1 MFPGIGTVL
10 NISTIIIGSM
20 IGILIGAKLSEKL
33 RNLIV
38 DVLGCVTAISA
49 ADALSAYWNS
59 TLTKALPD
67 GGAILV
73 IIFSLLL
80 GALIGTWLK
89 IEEGLE
95 KLGKKLKDRF
105 SPQGGSNFVEGF
117 VSASLIFAIGPL
129 AILGSISDGMGTG
142 IDQLVLKSTLDG
154 FTSIAFA
161 ASLGWGV
168 ALSSLPVGIY
178 QFFWTAVG
186 LLLGAILAP
195 YQIAAMTAVGGVLLI
210 GIAFR
215 LLKIREIAVA
225 NLLPALA
232 LAPLLA
238 LLAHQLI

>member
-49 ADALSAYWNS
+49 ADALSAYWDP

-89 IEEGLE
+89 IEELAP
-95 KLGKKLKDRF
+95 RT
-105 SPQGGSNFVEGF
+105 
-117 VSASLIFAIGPL
+117 SADAQTRARQVRRGARTSRMY
-129 AILGSISDGMGTG
+129 DGMSERKRSCPAESQICSRTVRSARKMVWRASAG
-142 IDQLVLKSTLDG
+142 DG
-154 FTSIAFA
+154 R
-161 ASLGWGV
+161 
-168 ALSSLPVGIY
+168 
-178 QFFWTAVG
+178 
-186 LLLGAILAP
+186 GAKRGESVW
-195 YQIAAMTAVGGVLLI
+195 QRRGSRGD
-210 GIAFR
+210 
-215 LLKIREIAVA
+215 
-225 NLLPALA
+225 
-232 LAPLLA
+232 
-238 LLAHQLI
+238 